1 MQLYFL
7 SVGYFYVIFYSI
19 TSSTFKVAQIEN
31 QQASNS

>member
-7 SVGYFYVIFYSI
+7 SVGYFYAVFYSI
-19 TSSTFKVAQIEN
+19 SSSTFKVAQIES